1 MDNCYLDALAV
12 FTFFKMSDKKHLFI
26 TGDRGSG
33 KSYLLNRI
41 LNQTKD
47 ATDMSDFF
55 NFNYLLSRRTDTPEV
70 VIKSNLIDD
79 GKEYVIGRPRTLTP
93 VPPKNGNNMTIVED
107 GFINCACPAIMKH
120 LMTSADSVFVIDE
133 LGYLESSCGEF
144 QEHIRTL
151 LDNSRVLAVIRKQ
164 STEFL
169 DSIKSRADV
178 LLIDIDNTFSSIS
191 CIIMASGMSKRFGT
205 NKLLAPFNN
214 NTLFKNAIN
223 ISRFVSFGKT
233 LAVTR
238 HEELVHICE
247 REHIHC
253 IKHNM
258 PYRNDMVHL
267 GVSHILKE
275 THRHKSCCTQGIL
288 FLPSDQPLIT
298 KTSLQLLCLLF
309 IYYNNSYFACNS
321 TDKSSNAN
329 NDYSNNNYSN
339 NDYSNNNN
347 NNNKICRL
355 AFNEN
360 AGAPVIFPACY
371 YNELLTLPQGKGG
384 GFIAKKHPAQV
395 ILVPAQD
402 EYELYDIDTP
412 DDLIRLSQYPC

>member
-12 FTFFKMSDKKHLFI
+12 ITFFKMSDKKHLFI

-33 KSYLLNRI
+33 KSYLLNSI

-47 ATDMSDFF
+47 ATYMSDFF

-93 VPPKNGNNMTIVED
+93 VSPKKGNNMTIVED

-120 LMTSADSVFVIDE
+120 LMTSDDSVFVIDE

-169 DSIKSRADV
+169 DSIKNRSDV

-205 NKLLAPFNN
+205 NKLLASFNN
-214 NTLFKNAIN
+214 NTLFENAIN
-223 ISRFVSFGKT
+223 ISHFVSFGKT

-238 HEELVHICE
+238 HDELVQICE

-258 PYRNDMVHL
+258 PYRNDMVRL
-267 GVSHILKE
+267 GVSRILKE
-275 THRHKSCCTQGIL
+275 TNRHKSCCTQGIL

-309 IYYNNSYFACNS
+309 IYYNSSHFACNNA
-321 TDKSSNAN
+321 DKSSNAN
-329 NDYSNNNYSN
+329 NNYSNNNYSN
-339 NDYSNNNN
+339 NNNNN
-347 NNNKICRL
+347 NKKKICRL

-360 AGAPVIFPACY
+360 AGAPVIFPECY
-371 YNELLTLPQGKGG
+371 YNELLRLPQGKGG

-395 ILVPAQD
+395 VLVPAQD

-412 DDLIRLSQYPC
+412 NDLIRLSKYTD

>member
-12 FTFFKMSDKKHLFI
+12 ITFFKMSDKKHLFI

-33 KSYLLNRI
+33 KSYLLNSI

-47 ATDMSDFF
+47 ATYMSDFF

-79 GKEYVIGRPRTLTP
+79 GKEYVIGIPRTLTP
-93 VPPKNGNNMTIVED
+93 VSHKKGNNMTIVED
-107 GFINCACPAIMKH
+107 GFINCACPAIKKH
-120 LMTSADSVFVIDE
+120 LITSADSVFVIDE
-133 LGYLESSCGEF
+133 LGYLESSCIPF
-144 QEHIRTL
+144 QENIKSL

-169 DSIKSRADV
+169 DSIKSRSDV

-205 NKLLAPFNN
+205 NKLLASFNN
-214 NTLFKNAIN
+214 NTLFENAIN

-275 THRHKSCCTQGIL
+275 TCCQKNNCPRGIL
-288 FLPSDQPLIT
+288 FLPADQPLIT

-309 IYYNNSYFACNS
+309 VYHNSDNS
-321 TDKSSNAN
+321 QHNT
-329 NDYSNNNYSN
+329 
-339 NDYSNNNN
+339 
-347 NNNKICRL
+347 ICRL

-360 AGAPVIFPACY
+360 AGAPVIFPECY
-371 YNELLTLPQGKGG
+371 YNELLRLPQGKGG
-384 GFIAKKHPAQV
+384 GFIAKKYPAQV
-395 ILVPAQD
+395 VLVPAQD

-412 DDLIRLSQYPC
+412 DDLTQLLQYQKLLSH

>member
-12 FTFFKMSDKKHLFI
+12 ITFFKMSDKKHLFI

-33 KSYLLNRI
+33 KSYLLNSI

-151 LDNSRVLAVIRKQ
+151 LDNSRVLSVIRKQ

-169 DSIKSRADV
+169 DSIKSRSDV

-205 NKLLAPFNN
+205 NKLLASFNN
-214 NTLFKNAIN
+214 NTLFENAIN
-223 ISRFVSFGKT
+223 ISRFVDFFET

-238 HEELVHICE
+238 HDELVQICE

-258 PYRNDMVHL
+258 PYRNDMVRL
-267 GVSHILKE
+267 GVSHILRE
-275 THRHKSCCTQGIL
+275 THKHKSCCTQGIL

-309 IYYNNSYFACNS
+309 IYYNSSHFACNS

-395 ILVPAQD
+395 VLVPAQD

>member
-12 FTFFKMSDKKHLFI
+12 ITFFKMSDKKHLFI

-33 KSYLLNRI
+33 KSYLLNNI
-41 LNQTKD
+41 LNQIEETM
-47 ATDMSDFF
+47 DMSDF
-55 NFNYLLSRRTDTPEV
+55 FNYLLSRRTDTPEV

-93 VPPKNGNNMTIVED
+93 VSPKKGNNMTSVED

-133 LGYLESSCGEF
+133 LGYLESSCIPF
-144 QEHIRTL
+144 QENIKSL

-169 DSIKSRADV
+169 DSIKNRSDV

-205 NKLLAPFNN
+205 NKLLASFNN
-214 NTLFKNAIN
+214 NTLFENAIN

-238 HEELVHICE
+238 HDELVQICE

-267 GVSHILKE
+267 GVSHIIKE
-275 THRHKSCCTQGIL
+275 SCCQKNNCTQGIL

-309 IYYNNSYFACNS
+309 IYYNSSHFACNNA
-321 TDKSSNAN
+321 DKSSNANTDYSN
-329 NDYSNNNYSN
+329 NDYSNNNN
-339 NDYSNNNN
+339 NNNN

-395 ILVPAQD
+395 VLVPAQD

-412 DDLIRLSQYPC
+412 NDLVRLSQYPC